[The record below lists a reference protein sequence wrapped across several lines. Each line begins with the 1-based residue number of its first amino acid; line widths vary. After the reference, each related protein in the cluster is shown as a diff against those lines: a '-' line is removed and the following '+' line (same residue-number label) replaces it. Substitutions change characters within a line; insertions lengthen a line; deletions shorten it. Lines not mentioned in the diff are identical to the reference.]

1 MNRSSLIAGLACGA
15 LLAAAGCGSGGT
27 GGSSHSNSFTLALEQ
42 GNFDELPDWLALDH
56 GFYKAQGLNVQG
68 EQIRTGTTGIKALIG
83 GKADLATAGGTGVV
97 QADGSGGTVK
107 FLASLL
113 QTTPYVIAAKPN
125 ITSIQNLK
133 GKTFAVSEFGSSS
146 DGAARAALQKA
157 GLTPEKDVQILQLG
171 SNSQRLAGVTS
182 GSAAATVLSP
192 DQTGDL
198 AKTGLHVVQNL
209 AALNLYTVHLSVAAT
224 DSTLKKNPNLASKV
238 RAAIGQAME
247 FIKNPA
253 NKQAVM
259 ATCAKYMKTSPTDAS
274 VVATYA
280 YYQQTKN
287 AQGVY
292 PPQSKMLAIAL
303 QSDIDAAAKQDKSL
317 AKLKPAD
324 LVADGSLIG

>member
-1 MNRSSLIAGLACGA
+1 MNPSSLVAGLACGA
-15 LLAAAGCGSGGT
+15 LLAAAGCGGGK
-27 GGSSHSNSFTLALEQ
+27 GGSSDPGSFTLALEQ
-42 GNFDELPDWLALDH
+42 GNFDELPDWVALDQ
-56 GFYKAQGLNVQG
+56 GLYKAQGLNVKA
-68 EQIRTGTTGIKALIG
+68 EQIRTGTTGIKSLIG

-97 QADGSGGTVK
+97 QADGAGGTVK
-107 FLASLL
+107 FIASLL

-125 ITSIQNLK
+125 ITSVQELK

-146 DGAARAALQKA
+146 DGAARAALLKA

-209 AALNLYTVHLSVAAT
+209 AALNLNTVHLSIATT
-224 DSTLKKNPNLASKV
+224 DSTLKKNPNLAPKV
-238 RAAIGQAME
+238 RAAIVQAMD

-253 NKQAVM
+253 NKDSVLKI
-259 ATCAKYMKTSPTDAS
+259 CAKYMKASPTDAN

-287 AQGVY
+287 VRGVY
-292 PPQSKMLAIAL
+292 PPQAKMLAPAL
-303 QSDIDAAAKQDKSL
+303 QNDIDAAAKKDKSL
-317 AKLKPAD
+317 AKLMPAK
-324 LVADGSLIG
+324 LVADGSLLAG